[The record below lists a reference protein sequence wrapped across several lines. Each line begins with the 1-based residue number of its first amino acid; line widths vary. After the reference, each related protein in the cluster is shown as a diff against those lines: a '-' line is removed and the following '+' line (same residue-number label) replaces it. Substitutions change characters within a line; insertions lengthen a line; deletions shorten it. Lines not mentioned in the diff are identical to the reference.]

1 MMFRFESRAFQQ
13 TAETLQNACS
23 DLDQYEEVLRGISL
37 AWSRDPDRP
46 APRERLRRELD
57 RLEERETALNM
68 MKRKLESAARLYEAA
83 ENRILDSAEETEGT
97 GDLSGDPFYQDI
109 RYGEDSSQKEPK
121 ADARLDFDISKL
133 ADLLLRHLKRRRG
146 GYLPFRPLIY
156 ILLPGRLHPHL
167 RPFYPWRYRPHPLP
181 GPHPMP
187 GREPFIPDP
196 YVFHPRRHW
205 PSWRRRILIRPFRPV
220 RPPVYLPPAV
230 LFEAV
235 TAWRDEGSTRTLQPV
250 GIDSAQRQAERARI
264 SKLFGR
270 LP

>member
-156 ILLPGRLHPHL
+156 ILLPGRFHPHL
-167 RPFYPWRYRPHPLP
+167 AFLSLEVQTASYAGAASHA
-181 GPHPMP
+181 
-187 GREPFIPDP
+187 GRGTFIPDP

-205 PSWRRRILIRPFRPV
+205 PSWRRRIPS
-220 RPPVYLPPAV
+220 
-230 LFEAV
+230 
-235 TAWRDEGSTRTLQPV
+235 GHS
-250 GIDSAQRQAERARI
+250 
-264 SKLFGR
+264 GR
-270 LP
+270 

>member
-83 ENRILDSAEETEGT
+83 ENRILDSAEEAEGT
-97 GDLSGDPFYQDI
+97 GDPSGDPFSQDI
-109 RYGEDSSQKEPK
+109 LYGEDSSQTEPK
-121 ADARLDFDISKL
+121 TDASSDFDLSKL

-156 ILLPGRLHPHL
+156 ILLPGRFHPHL
-167 RPFYPWRYRPHPLP
+167 RPFYPWRYRPHP
-181 GPHPMP
+181 MP
-187 GREPFIPDP
+187 GRDDPFFPDP
-196 YVFHPRRHW
+196 YVFHPRRRW

-220 RPPVYLPPAV
+220 RRPDFLPRAV

-235 TAWRDEGSTRTLQPV
+235 TEWRAGGSFRSLQPV
-250 GIDSAQRQAERARI
+250 GINSAQRQAERARI

>member
-1 MMFRFESRAFQQ
+1 MFRFESRAFQQ

-121 ADARLDFDISKL
+121 TDARLDFDLSKL

-156 ILLPGRLHPHL
+156 ILLPGRFHPHL
-167 RPFYPWRYRPHPLP
+167 RPFYPWRYN
-181 GPHPMP
+181 
-187 GREPFIPDP
+187 
-196 YVFHPRRHW
+196 
-205 PSWRRRILIRPFRPV
+205 RILCRGRIPCRGGNLLSRILTSSIRADTGRPGGEE
-220 RPPVYLPPAV
+220 YSS
-230 LFEAV
+230 
-235 TAWRDEGSTRTLQPV
+235 GHS
-250 GIDSAQRQAERARI
+250 
-264 SKLFGR
+264 GR
-270 LP
+270 